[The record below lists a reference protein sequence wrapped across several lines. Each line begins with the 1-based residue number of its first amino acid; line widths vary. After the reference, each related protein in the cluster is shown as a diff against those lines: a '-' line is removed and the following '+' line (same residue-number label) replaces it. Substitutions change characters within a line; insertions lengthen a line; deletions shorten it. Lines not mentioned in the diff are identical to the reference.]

1 MNITYMRYAAEIAR
15 QGSFGKAS
23 ASLHVAQP
31 NLSRAIK
38 DLEND
43 IGIEIFE
50 RTVTGVKLTPEGEEF
65 IARSQKILDRLD
77 SLENMYKLGK
87 DEPYR
92 LSVCAPE
99 SSNALC
105 AISQFSQRLENEKY
119 EIVYR
124 NGNAG
129 DTMRYVSSGKYKF
142 GIVRNNSEYNDTY
155 NLYYSKLGLTYETLS
170 EYEDMLTVSR
180 SSPLAQCPEITEE
193 ILNCY
198 TEIILEEQNNLSE
211 IVYGLKDK
219 PRSAQNGRH
228 IRVFEHASR
237 VIILSHDINTYL
249 WLEPLSKHILDS
261 YGLIQ
266 IRCPVNAKYHRD
278 VLLYRKDSAFSG
290 NDRLFIDEVH
300 RSYNHQE

>member
-65 IARSQKILDRLD
+65 IARSQKILDRL
-77 SLENMYKLGK
+77 
-87 DEPYR
+87 
-92 LSVCAPE
+92 APE